1 MSGKKI
7 KTFVDTPAQSFK
19 NKTSFK
25 RFFRNLP
32 GFWSFE
38 FEIYLA
44 FGACNLAFLNLNLN
58 FFLVIFLI
66 LPF

>member
-32 GFWSFE
+32 GFG
-38 FEIYLA
+38 I
-44 FGACNLAFLNLNLN
+44 LNLKLN
-58 FFLVIFLI
+58 FFSWNIPYIALNYNLFKS
-66 LPF
+66 